1 MTKSV
6 FLKYDHKILLYSP
19 ISCNI
24 QISIHIGKQ
33 HGWCSM
39 TPRFTLFLF
48 FGLVSCTGGMRR
60 RLRCTTTL
68 LLIACWLLVFLLGVD
83 FSLRTLGRSVCSG
96 MTATDWQ
103 SWKGTVQRWPSELL
117 TLLGISY
124 PSLASFSGQ
133 RPCGLWRGHLAARG
147 SLLVDPFPKAWR
159 DACFLGSPPLCWCSV
174 GLSLSFKG
182 PGGALLFDE
191 LVLVP
196 GIFCVGSSERPP
208 TVGEC
213 ASLVLAGWGFRTRFF
228 CRAGAFVDSSNSLS
242 LQIPKACTHML
253 LTVMG
258 FISFSSGSKASR
270 NGKSSRYL
278 E

>member
-1 MTKSV
+1 M
-6 FLKYDHKILLYSP
+6 
-19 ISCNI
+19 
-24 QISIHIGKQ
+24 
-33 HGWCSM
+33 
-39 TPRFTLFLF
+39 
-48 FGLVSCTGGMRR
+48 
-60 RLRCTTTL
+60 
-68 LLIACWLLVFLLGVD
+68 
-83 FSLRTLGRSVCSG
+83 
-96 MTATDWQ
+96 
-103 SWKGTVQRWPSELL
+103 
-117 TLLGISY
+117 
-124 PSLASFSGQ
+124 
-133 RPCGLWRGHLAARG
+133 
-147 SLLVDPFPKAWR
+147 LVDPFPKAWH

-174 GLSLSFKG
+174 GLSLSFEG